1 MKKSNIVFIPVLYI
15 AIAWVLMYFYPKTVR
30 HPFLWSLFIII
41 ILIFALL
48 VIEEYYD
55 EADFTD
61 IAATVII
68 CWGTALVSGIALQ
81 YYGNPLSSLAFIVQ
95 GILLA
100 LLITIVARGKDEV
113 KVVIEE

>member
-15 AIAWVLMYFYPKTVR
+15 AIAWVLMYFYPNII
-30 HPFLWSLFIII
+30 HYPLLWSLFIII
-41 ILIFALL
+41 ILIFAFL

-68 CWGTALVSGIALQ
+68 CWGTALVSGI
-81 YYGNPLSSLAFIVQ
+81 
-95 GILLA
+95 
-100 LLITIVARGKDEV
+100 
-113 KVVIEE
+113 